1 MRHPERPTASNDDLD
16 KIVRLTD
23 KDIRDAARLF
33 RLLADAGSQLQS
45 VAAPSNREDSTKHV
59 NQSETEDLLARAKL
73 ILSSRRLRARYFN
86 PAVFGEPAWE
96 ILLVLYIT
104 DSSGGRQTLGKLADW
119 IETPPTSVLR
129 WVGYLEKEKFLER
142 QPHPN
147 DRRIT
152 FLRLL
157 PKGREAMDAY
167 LGAVPG

>member
-1 MRHPERPTASNDDLD
+1 MRHPEPTASNDDFD
-16 KIVRLTD
+16 KVIRLTD
-23 KDIRDAARLF
+23 KDVRDAARLF
-33 RLLADAGSQLQS
+33 RLLADAGSRSPS
-45 VAAPSNREDSTKHV
+45 VFADNDRSVQTERAD
-59 NQSETEDLLARAKL
+59 QSENQELLARAKL
-73 ILSSRRLRARYFN
+73 ILSSRRLRTRHFN
-86 PAVFGEPAWE
+86 PAIFGEPAWE

-104 DSSGGRQTLGKLADW
+104 DSSGGRQTLGKLTDW

-129 WVGYLEKEKFLER
+129 WVGYLEKERFLER

-157 PKGREAMDAY
+157 PKGREAMNAY